1 MKIIK
6 IKWRDSSIY
15 NAQGD
20 NNYPFEVSIFES
32 VGFLLKE
39 NEDSIV
45 IARDI
50 IRDESRGVLIIP
62 KENILSKKLVKL

>member
-20 NNYPFEVSIFES
+20 NDYPFEVSIFES

-39 NEDSIV
+39 TKT
-45 IARDI
+45 
-50 IRDESRGVLIIP
+50 VLLLR
-62 KENILSKKLVKL
+62 EILLE